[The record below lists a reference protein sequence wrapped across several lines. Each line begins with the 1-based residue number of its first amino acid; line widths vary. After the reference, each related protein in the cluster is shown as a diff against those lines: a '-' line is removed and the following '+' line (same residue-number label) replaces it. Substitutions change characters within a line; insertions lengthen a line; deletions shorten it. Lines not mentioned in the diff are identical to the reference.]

1 MRSPAPAET
10 GTARSLERGLL
21 TNALGILVKASR
33 TLYLILFGHVLGAA
47 GFGIYLLAFAVQE
60 FVSKFAILGLN
71 WGGKQLVGKLIA
83 EGHRDSVR
91 PTVVRILWITLVFS
105 SLVAVALYLC
115 AGWILALL
123 QQRSLITPL
132 RIFACGF
139 PFLCG
144 MYVLVYSFR
153 PRLDMK
159 YELYVTSIIEPVG
172 VLVIGAALLLRA
184 PSVEMLACAH
194 VAASFIAFLA
204 ALYFFDRIYP
214 AAEGRGPPRM
224 DWNILLHGSAA
235 MGGMELVGN
244 LQSRLD
250 LFFLARYFPP
260 HVIGVYGAASQVVS
274 LLRKAKAAFDP
285 ILMPIAQGLFLRSH
299 QEHLQREVSR
309 AVGWAIYVGLGL
321 LGLMVLLPDQ
331 LLGLF
336 GSDFSGAGF
345 GPVLIILAVGQFF
358 YMSLGLSEGI
368 LAITGHAYVTL
379 ISAVVLVGIEMVLL
393 PLLIPLR
400 GLEGAALAASIPFVI
415 VTLWRML
422 QTRRLLGVDLITRA
436 HARVVLVWLVCM
448 AAALMITARISDFP
462 RIGVVVAA
470 AVFLVAYKS
479 IGWRVGIGRTG
490 R

>member
-1 MRSPAPAET
+1 V
-10 GTARSLERGLL
+10 

-60 FVSKFAILGLN
+60 IVSKFAILGLN
-71 WGGKQLVGKLIA
+71 WGGKQQVGRLIA
-83 EGHRDSVR
+83 DGHADSVR
-91 PTVVRILWITLVFS
+91 PTLIRILWITLAFS
-105 SLVAVALYLC
+105 GLVGAALFLC
-115 AGWILALL
+115 AGWVLALL
-123 QQRSLITPL
+123 HQRALIAPL
-132 RIFACGF
+132 QIFACGF

-153 PRLDMK
+153 PRLEMK

-172 VLVIGAALLLRA
+172 VLVIGAALLMRA
-184 PSVEMLACAH
+184 PSVEMLAWAH
-194 VAASFIAFLA
+194 IAASVIAFLA

-214 AAEGRGPPRM
+214 AVEGRGPARI
-224 DWNILLHGSAA
+224 DWTVLLHGSAA
-235 MGGMELVGN
+235 MGGMELIGN

-260 HVIGVYGAASQVVS
+260 HVVGIYGAASQIVS

-285 ILMPIAQGLFLRSH
+285 LLMPIAQGLFLRSH
-299 QEHLQREVSR
+299 REHLQGEVSR

-321 LGLMVLLPDQ
+321 LGVIVLLPDE

-358 YMSLGLSEGI
+358 YMSLGLSEGV
-368 LAITGHAYVTL
+368 LAITGHAYITL
-379 ISAVVLVGIEMVLL
+379 VSAVVLVGIEIVLL
-393 PLLIPLR
+393 SLLIPLM

-415 VTLWRML
+415 VTLWRLL
-422 QTRRLLGVDLITRA
+422 QTRRLLGIDLITKT
-436 HARVVLVWLVCM
+436 HARVVLVWLACISI
-448 AAALMITARISDFP
+448 ALGISALVDDRS
-462 RIGVVVAA
+462 RIGVVAA
-470 AVFLVAYKS
+470 AILFLVTYKS
-479 IGWRVGIGRTG
+479 IGWRVGNARAGR
-490 R
+490 

>member
-1 MRSPAPAET
+1 MRSPAPAES

-33 TLYLILFGHVLGAA
+33 TLYVILFGHVLGAA
-47 GFGIYLLAFAVQE
+47 GFGTYLLAFAVQE
-60 FVSKFAILGLN
+60 AVSKFAILGLN
-71 WGGKQLVGKLIA
+71 WGGKQLVGRLIA
-83 EGHRDSVR
+83 DGHGDSVR
-91 PTVVRILWITLVFS
+91 PTVIRILWITLAFS
-105 SLVAVALYLC
+105 GLVAAALFLC

-123 QQRSLITPL
+123 QQPSLIAPL

-184 PSVEMLACAH
+184 PSVEMLARAH
-194 VAASFIAFLA
+194 VAASVIAFLA

-214 AAEGRGPPRM
+214 AAEGRGPPRI
-224 DWNILLHGSAA
+224 DWDILLHGSAA

-260 HVIGVYGAASQVVS
+260 HVIGVYGAASQIVS

-285 ILMPIAQGLFLRSH
+285 ILMPIAQGLFLRSNR
-299 QEHLQREVSR
+299 ERLQGEVTR
-309 AVGWAIYVGLGL
+309 AVGWAVYVGLGL
-321 LGLMVLLPDQ
+321 LGLMVLLPDE

-345 GPVLIILAVGQFF
+345 GSVLIILAVGQFF
-358 YMSLGLSEGI
+358 YMSLGLSEGV
-368 LAITGHAYVTL
+368 LAITGHAYITL
-379 ISAVVLVGIEMVLL
+379 VSALVLVGIEIVLL
-393 PLLIPLR
+393 PLLIPLM
-400 GLEGAALAASIPFVI
+400 GLEGAALAASIPFVV

-422 QTRRLLGVDLITRA
+422 QTRRLLDVDLITRM
-436 HARVVLVWLVCM
+436 HVRVAVVWLVCLG
-448 AAALMITARISDFP
+448 AALMIAAVSGDVSRM
-462 RIGVVVAA
+462 GAVVAA
-470 AVFLVAYKS
+470 ILFLVTYKS
-479 IGWRVGIGRTG
+479 IGWRVGIERTG